1 MQISTRQ
8 EIFNYL
14 DNNPRDKP
22 RKVSEK
28 FPKVP
33 MNTVYVYIRQW
44 KKERYKKEKK
54 TNISNNIQKPIIK
67 ISPGMKIT
75 KESLEPLIATA
86 IKENPS
92 NIQILRLAVDFC
104 KINESEEDVGEIDMN
119 KFLKILEE

>member
-1 MQISTRQ
+1 MTKYELECPHCKNRQIYQPRGKIPKKPHTNCKKCGNDFKFQ
-8 EIFNYL
+8 
-14 DNNPRDKP
+14 NPNETVVKIENKS
-22 RKVSEK
+22 KVSKQPE
-28 FPKVP
+28 F
-33 MNTVYVYIRQW
+33 
-44 KKERYKKEKK
+44 
-54 TNISNNIQKPIIK
+54 K

-104 KINESEEDVGEIDMN
+104 KINESEEEVGEIDMN